1 MRIEGRKCISL
12 MMLLHLSPPS
22 EVISCGHFSMA
33 EVIPELM
40 MGRSRAGHLNFA
52 SLGISLQLSDC
63 ESVAEG
69 GGKLEEKTGGID
81 DGWREIPV
89 RRAWSDGRDGDYLD
103 GFHTFPGMCTKFD
116 GLRPSSKRVLLLLL
130 WSLDRVPGS
139 P

>member
-1 MRIEGRKCISL
+1 
-12 MMLLHLSPPS
+12 
-22 EVISCGHFSMA
+22 
-33 EVIPELM
+33 
-40 MGRSRAGHLNFA
+40 MGRSESSGTSEFRLVRDLPPNFLIA
-52 SLGISLQLSDC
+52 SRSRR
-63 ESVAEG
+63 EG
-69 GGKLEEKTGGID
+69 GELEEEKTGGID

-116 GLRPSSKRVLLLLL
+116 GLRPSSKRVLLSLLL

>member
-1 MRIEGRKCISL
+1 MHFTDDVVAPLTAER
-12 MMLLHLSPPS
+12 
-22 EVISCGHFSMA
+22 GHNLRALRGTA
-33 EVIPELM
+33 ELIPELM

-52 SLGISLQLSDC
+52 SLGISLPPNFLIASR
-63 ESVAEG
+63 SRRKG
-69 GGKLEEKTGGID
+69 GELEEKTGGID

-116 GLRPSSKRVLLLLL
+116 GLRPSSKRVLLSLLL

-139 P
+139 GPHE